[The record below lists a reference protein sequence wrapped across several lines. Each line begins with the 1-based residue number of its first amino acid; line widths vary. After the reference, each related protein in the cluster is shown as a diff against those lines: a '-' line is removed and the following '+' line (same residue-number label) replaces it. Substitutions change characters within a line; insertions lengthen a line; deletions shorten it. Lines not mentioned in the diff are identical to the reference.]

1 MSPKGWNASP
11 HRSANHLI
19 TPNTAKKRPLA
30 LLEKC
35 QRSFETNVNNLPQ
48 NSHKVNAAQKCTHRT
63 VSAEK
68 APAGHAKKA
77 PTGRNEKAPT
87 YYSPVRVYGVVLV
100 VELKSMLSGHAQ
112 EEWCGNRAY
121 GLLALISW
129 FCHQG
134 ARPVR
139 ISAAL
144 ADQYVSPIKRP
155 QHRRTIRE
163 PLKLLCHLGLIE
175 KTAPAVFAHVKIS
188 AEYRLAPA
196 FAGKVHRFT
205 ELLPPFIAHKLQTA
219 EERKEKRLETT
230 YTFRRPLLADLDR
243 LGLAPAARQIIAGL
257 TLTKRGGSG
266 LQNIVAA
273 IDGRMHKI
281 SVDSSGTITTSISSL
296 PRELK
301 PHLTIDGEAT
311 ASCDVSHMHHC
322 FLPRILSDRI
332 EHLRTHHPE
341 RDLSTMQAEHKRLVL
356 ALSGLDYYRSWCDD
370 PADDDE
376 RSNVKR
382 EANTILNM
390 PNRIA
395 VAIALYQ
402 RMKRTYPH
410 TFTTIENIKGAD
422 HRNISKQL
430 RRFTSNAING
440 ALVEVQSESIAAIPQ
455 FDAIICRQ
463 SDKDRVRE
471 IIGRHVFRE
480 SSGVRCKVNGILTNP
495 ACLPQANP

>member
-1 MSPKGWNASP
+1 
-11 HRSANHLI
+11 
-19 TPNTAKKRPLA
+19 
-30 LLEKC
+30 LEKC

>member
-1 MSPKGWNASP
+1 
-11 HRSANHLI
+11 
-19 TPNTAKKRPLA
+19 
-30 LLEKC
+30 
-35 QRSFETNVNNLPQ
+35 
-48 NSHKVNAAQKCTHRT
+48 
-63 VSAEK
+63 
-68 APAGHAKKA
+68 
-77 PTGRNEKAPT
+77 
-87 YYSPVRVYGVVLV
+87 
-100 VELKSMLSGHAQ
+100 MLSGHAQ

>member
-1 MSPKGWNASP
+1 M
-11 HRSANHLI
+11 
-19 TPNTAKKRPLA
+19 KK
-30 LLEKC
+30 
-35 QRSFETNVNNLPQ
+35 LPQ
-48 NSHKVNAAQKCTHRT
+48 NGHKVNATQKSTHRT
-63 VSAEK
+63 VSPKK
-68 APAGHAKKA
+68 APTGHAKKA
-77 PTGRNEKAPT
+77 PTGRNKKAPT
-87 YYSPVRVYGVVLV
+87 YYSPVRVYGVVSV
-100 VELKSMLSGHAQ
+100 VVLKSMLSGHAQ
-112 EEWCGNRAY
+112 DKWSGNRAY

-155 QHRRTIRE
+155 EHRGTICE

-219 EERKEKRLETT
+219 EERKQKRLETA
-230 YTFRRPLLADLDR
+230 YTFRKPLLADLDR

-281 SVDSSGTITTSISSL
+281 SVDSCGTITTSISSL
-296 PRELK
+296 PRDLK

-322 FLPRILSDRI
+322 FLPRILSDCI

-376 RSNVKR
+376 RSKVKT
-382 EANTILNM
+382 AACTVLNM
-390 PNRIA
+390 TNRIA
-395 VAIALYQ
+395 NAIELYQ
-402 RMKRTYPH
+402 RMKRNFPH

-430 RRFTSNAING
+430 RRFTSNAIND
-440 ALVEVQSESIAAIPQ
+440 ALVEIQNEGIAAIPQ
-455 FDAIICRQ
+455 VDAIICRERDQ
-463 SDKDRVRE
+463 DRVRE
-471 IIGRHVFRE
+471 IIGKHVFRE
-480 SSGVRCKVNGILTNP
+480 SSGVRCKVNGILTDGIP
-495 ACLPQANP
+495 TTKTTP